1 MKRIHIIGIV
11 VIALA
16 IGAILTTVAD
26 SSTYANFKTAIE
38 NPEKEFHV
46 VGRVNKENPFEY
58 NPEVNANL
66 FSFYLKDNDG
76 QERKINYNGTKPND
90 FERSEQIVIIGKM
103 KGEEFAASGILMKC
117 PSKYANPEEQRK
129 ELNQGAQAQK

>member
-1 MKRIHIIGIV
+1 M
-11 VIALA
+11 LYCA
-16 IGAILTTVAD
+16 INTKISINNAQRE
-26 SSTYANFKTAIE
+26 SSKIRTAISICHH
-38 NPEKEFHV
+38 NV
-46 VGRVNKENPFEY
+46 
-58 NPEVNANL
+58 
-66 FSFYLKDNDG
+66 S
-76 QERKINYNGTKPND
+76 NYNGTKPND